1 MASEGNAMFDAGQ
14 GADSFIQ
21 SLPASAVVEYRQTDD
36 IVGDARLIIESSQ
49 RWAHRSVNAA
59 LVYRNWYLG
68 KRIAEEELKGESR
81 AEYGLETI
89 KKLSSGLTQLYGK
102 GFGRQELYKFVQ
114 FYKMFPEIVDSLSR
128 QSAPLLSWTHYRT
141 LLRVHDDKAREWYT
155 REGVEQGWSVRTLD
169 RNISTQYYYRLLSS
183 GEGNRAAEGEAKG
196 AELHRDNEQ
205 RKYDFVK
212 SPYIMEFLGFSTEGQ
227 PHESDLENALIAN
240 LQKFLLEL
248 GKGYAFMGR
257 QFHLRG
263 MDGDYYIGLVFYN
276 VILKCYV
283 LIDLKM
289 GKVTHQDVGQMD
301 MYVRMFDEMGRREG
315 DGPTIGVVLC
325 SETSKDIAR
334 YSVLKGNEHLFAS
347 KYKLYLPTDE
357 ELRREIEGQKTLFKL
372 QQAER
377 MEEDGAARADLNADG

>member
-1 MASEGNAMFDAGQ
+1 M
-14 GADSFIQ
+14 Q

-68 KRIAEEELKGESR
+68 KRIAEEELKGASR

-114 FYKMFPEIVDSLSR
+114 FYKMFPEIVDPLSP
-128 QSAPLLSWTHYRT
+128 QCALLLSWTHYRT

-155 REGVEQGWSVRTLD
+155 REAAEQGWSVRTLD

-183 GEGNRAAEGEAKG
+183 CEGNRAAEGEAKG
-196 AELHRDNEQ
+196 AESHRNNDQ

-263 MDGDYYIGLVFYN
+263 MDGDYYIDLVFYN

-283 LIDLKM
+283 LIDLKV
-289 GKVTHQDVGQMD
+289 GKVTHQDVD
-301 MYVRMFDEMGRREG
+301 LKEIIVRAREG
-315 DGPTIGVVLC
+315 ASLPAGLC
-325 SETSKDIAR
+325 ESPQAVYISQLLEENERLRSELGEVRDELSRLKDERIAILSSVSR
-334 YSVLKGNEHLFAS
+334 YWENESGRAIAKSGASEYTYLFIA
-347 KYKLYLPTDE
+347 DE
-357 ELRREIEGQKTLFKL
+357 R
-372 QQAER
+372 
-377 MEEDGAARADLNADG
+377 AA

>member
-1 MASEGNAMFDAGQ
+1 MFDAGQ
-14 GADSFIQ
+14 GADSFMR
-21 SLPASAVVEYRQTDD
+21 SLPVSAVVEYRQTND

-155 REGVEQGWSVRTLD
+155 REAVEQGWSVRTLD

-263 MDGDYYIGLVFYN
+263 MDGDYYIDLVFYN

-283 LIDLKM
+283 LIDLKV
-289 GKVTHQDVGQMD
+289 GKVTHQDMGLKEII
-301 MYVRMFDEMGRREG
+301 VRAREG
-315 DGPTIGVVLC
+315 ASLPAALC
-325 SETSKDIAR
+325 ESPQAVYISQLLEENERLRSELGEVRDELSRLKDERIAILNSFSR
-334 YSVLKGNEHLFAS
+334 YRKNEGGRAIAKSGASEYTYLFIA
-347 KYKLYLPTDE
+347 DE
-357 ELRREIEGQKTLFKL
+357 R
-372 QQAER
+372 
-377 MEEDGAARADLNADG
+377 AA

>member
-1 MASEGNAMFDAGQ
+1 MFDAGQ

-49 RWAHRSVNAA
+49 RWAHRSVNAT

-81 AEYGLETI
+81 AEYGAQVI
-89 KKLSSGLTQLYGK
+89 VGLAKALTKEYGK
-102 GFGRQELYKFVQ
+102 GYSKLNLWYFVR
-114 FYKMFPEIVDSLSR
+114 FYKAYPSIVYAASK

-141 LLRVHDDKAREWYT
+141 LLRVEDPAAREWYT
-155 REGVEQGWSVRTLD
+155 REAAEQGWSVRTLD

-183 GEGNRAAEGEAKG
+183 CEGNRATEGEAKR
-196 AELHRDNEQ
+196 AESHRDNDQE
-205 RKYDFVK
+205 KYDFVK

-263 MDGDYYIGLVFYN
+263 MDGDYYIDLVFYN

-283 LIDLKM
+283 LIDLKV
-289 GKVTHQDVGQMD
+289 GKVTHQDVD
-301 MYVRMFDEMGRREG
+301 LKEIIVRAREG
-315 DGPTIGVVLC
+315 ASLPAGSCESPQAVYISQLLEENERLR
-325 SETSKDIAR
+325 SELGEVRDELSRLKDERIAILNSFSR
-334 YSVLKGNEHLFAS
+334 YRKNEGGRAIAKSGASEYTYLFIA
-347 KYKLYLPTDE
+347 DE
-357 ELRREIEGQKTLFKL
+357 R
-372 QQAER
+372 
-377 MEEDGAARADLNADG
+377 AA

>member
-1 MASEGNAMFDAGQ
+1 MASEGNAMVDAGQ

-49 RWAHRSVNAA
+49 RWAHRSVNAT

-114 FYKMFPEIVDSLSR
+114 FYKMFPEIVDPLSP
-128 QSAPLLSWTHYRT
+128 QCALLLSWTHYRT

-155 REGVEQGWSVRTLD
+155 REAAEQGWSVRTLD

-183 GEGNRAAEGEAKG
+183 CEGNRAAEGEAKG
-196 AELHRDNEQ
+196 AESHRNNDQ

-263 MDGDYYIGLVFYN
+263 MDGDYYIDLVFYN

-283 LIDLKM
+283 LIDLKV
-289 GKVTHQDVGQMD
+289 GKVTHQDVD
-301 MYVRMFDEMGRREG
+301 LKEIIVRAREG
-315 DGPTIGVVLC
+315 ASLPAGLC
-325 SETSKDIAR
+325 ESPQAVYISQLLEENERLRSELGEVRDELSRLKDERIAILSSVSR
-334 YSVLKGNEHLFAS
+334 YWENESGRAIAKSGASEYTYLFIA
-347 KYKLYLPTDE
+347 DE
-357 ELRREIEGQKTLFKL
+357 R
-372 QQAER
+372 
-377 MEEDGAARADLNADG
+377 AA

>member
-1 MASEGNAMFDAGQ
+1 MFDAGQ

-21 SLPASAVVEYRQTDD
+21 SLSASAVVEYRQTDD

-68 KRIAEEELKGESR
+68 KRIAEEELKGEGR

-155 REGVEQGWSVRTLD
+155 REAVEQGWSVRTLD

-263 MDGDYYIGLVFYN
+263 MDGDYYIDLVFYN

-283 LIDLKM
+283 LIDLKV

-334 YSVLKGNEHLFAS
+334 YSVLKGDEHLFAS

>member
-49 RWAHRSVNAA
+49 RWAHRSVNAT

-81 AEYGLETI
+81 AEYGAQVI
-89 KKLSSGLTQLYGK
+89 VGLAKALTKEYGK
-102 GFGRQELYKFVQ
+102 GYSKLNLWYFVR
-114 FYKMFPEIVDSLSR
+114 FYKAYPSIVYAASK

-141 LLRVHDDKAREWYT
+141 LLRVEDPAAREWYT
-155 REGVEQGWSVRTLD
+155 REAAEQGWSVRTLD

-183 GEGNRAAEGEAKG
+183 CEGNRATEGEAKR
-196 AELHRDNEQ
+196 AESHRDNDQE
-205 RKYDFVK
+205 KYDFVK

-263 MDGDYYIGLVFYN
+263 MDGDYYIDLVFYN

-283 LIDLKM
+283 LIDLKV
-289 GKVTHQDVGQMD
+289 GKVTHQDVD
-301 MYVRMFDEMGRREG
+301 LKEIIVRAREG
-315 DGPTIGVVLC
+315 ASLPAGSCESPQAVYISQLLEENERLR
-325 SETSKDIAR
+325 SELGEVRDELSRLKDERIAILNSFSR
-334 YSVLKGNEHLFAS
+334 YRKNEGGRAIAKSGASEYTYLFIA
-347 KYKLYLPTDE
+347 DE
-357 ELRREIEGQKTLFKL
+357 R
-372 QQAER
+372 
-377 MEEDGAARADLNADG
+377 AA